1 MSTNGGELA
10 SWKSDQ
16 KLSFAMLQAREAV
29 AEVAEDP
36 RNRKAAKLS
45 RANSIMKAL
54 DDVGTLGQPMTSWQK
69 RAAATGGLGATQFN
83 QQFASLPRARVNSRP
98 SSGGSGITRG
108 FSQSSGSIGRSDSD
122 ERTSIQRS
130 LRTLCV
136 TSATPNTH
144 PSCPLNVPSHLL
156 SDLTRTHTQSVRGG
170 DARDGAGPAQQAP
183 AKTLPQRFGAPCNE
197 APQHQVRCLP
207 KPLTS
212 VLARVMPIDSR
223 TGDVL

>member
-130 LRTLCV
+130 LRFPRSQIPTYFPLIQLRQHRSGISFMQNTCCRHMKNPLCHLRNSQHTPFLSPERAFTL
-136 TSATPNTH
+136 
-144 PSCPLNVPSHLL
+144 
-156 SDLTRTHTQSVRGG
+156 
-170 DARDGAGPAQQAP
+170 AQ
-183 AKTLPQRFGAPCNE
+183 
-197 APQHQVRCLP
+197 
-207 KPLTS
+207 
-212 VLARVMPIDSR
+212 
-223 TGDVL
+223 